1 MENIVCT
8 LTSATTVVY
17 VSDVALNKLESRP
30 LIRSNQTFN
39 FIKVMLIAS
48 AEVVQ
53 ANNSLI
59 QFEQGFKQV
68 AADKTRNAS
77 NEPGFRLSLE
87 LLLQ

>member
-1 MENIVCT
+1 
-8 LTSATTVVY
+8 
-17 VSDVALNKLESRP
+17 
-30 LIRSNQTFN
+30 
-39 FIKVMLIAS
+39 MLIAS

-68 AADKTRNAS
+68 AADKTRNARD
-77 NEPGFRLSLE
+77 EPGLRLCLE